1 MSGQRI
7 EKTPKGEHKKGRK
20 GAVLAGVAAA
30 VVLCGYLGLCAWAGG
45 RDAILPHVSI
55 SGLDVSGMTQ
65 DQAADALKNAL
76 AEESGDPITLNISC
90 EGWSGQLSAADLAVD
105 QEATVQA
112 AMQAGEGPFLARGG
126 QYLAHLLGAGSQ
138 VELALQ
144 DQQPA
149 LTTLLE
155 DMERQVGDVT
165 MAHWQVSGQT
175 LELTK
180 GVTGLAADEEQA
192 AQLLHQAL
200 DQGFAQKFGQGEQNV
215 TVDVDLPVTQTP
227 PQEPDFDTVHQDVY
241 TEPKDAALDGTTHE
255 IVAESVGLDFDPA
268 QLKAAYDQ
276 AGEGETVSIPLTVT
290 QPKETKASLSAKLFR
305 DLLGKGTTKVGGSAA
320 RKNNVALS
328 AKACNGVILLPGE
341 VFSYNNTT
349 GSRSADKGYQAAP
362 VYVGG
367 ASTDEVGGGICQTSS
382 TIYYAVLHTTL
393 EVVERRSHMY
403 NTGYVPAGMDA
414 TVYYG
419 STDFRFKNNTNYPVK
434 IVTESYDQGG
444 SRYLTVKIYGTNET
458 GTYAVPKS
466 TTYDQ
471 VTPTTQYKADSS
483 IPRGTT
489 QVDRK
494 QNPYTG
500 VKAKTVRYVYNK
512 DGSLKEEQT
521 MGASTYKMRP
531 KTIYYNPADGDPTTW
546 VNGVPPQ
553 PATTPS
559 TGENTTPSTPAE
571 TPATETPAETPATE
585 TPAETGGTETPAQ
598 DAQG

>member
-180 GVTGLAADEEQA
+180 GVTGLAADEDQA
-192 AQLLHQAL
+192 VQLLHQAL

>member
-20 GAVLAGVAAA
+20 GGVLAGVIVA

-180 GVTGLAADEEQA
+180 GVTGLAADEDQA
-192 AQLLHQAL
+192 VQLLHQAL

-227 PQEPDFDTVHQDVY
+227 PQEPDFDAVHQDVY
-241 TEPKDAALDGTTHE
+241 TEPKDAALDGITHE

-571 TPATETPAETPATE
+571 TPATETPAET
-585 TPAETGGTETPAQ
+585 GGTETPAQ

>member
-105 QEATVQA
+105 QKATVQA

-180 GVTGLAADEEQA
+180 GVTGLAADEDQA
-192 AQLLHQAL
+192 VQLLHQAL

-444 SRYLTVKIYGTNET
+444 SRYLTVKLYGTNET

-512 DGSLKEEQT
+512 DGSLKEEQI

-571 TPATETPAETPATE
+571 TPATETPAET
-585 TPAETGGTETPAQ
+585 GGTETPAQ

>member
-90 EGWSGQLSAADLAVD
+90 EGWIGQLSAADLAVD

-180 GVTGLAADEEQA
+180 GVTGLAADEDQA
-192 AQLLHQAL
+192 VQLLHQAL

-341 VFSYNNTT
+341 VFSYNGTT

-444 SRYLTVKIYGTNET
+444 SRYLTVKLYGTNET

-512 DGSLKEEQT
+512 DGSLKEEQI

-571 TPATETPAETPATE
+571 TPATETPAET
-585 TPAETGGTETPAQ
+585 GGTETPAQ

>member
-138 VELALQ
+138 VELALH

-180 GVTGLAADEEQA
+180 GVTGLAADEDQA
-192 AQLLHQAL
+192 VQLLHQAL

-571 TPATETPAETPATE
+571 TPATETPAET
-585 TPAETGGTETPAQ
+585 GGTETPAQ

>member
-65 DQAADALKNAL
+65 DQAADTLKNAL

-112 AMQAGEGPFLARGG
+112 AMQAGEGPFLLRGG

-149 LTTLLE
+149 LTALLE

-571 TPATETPAETPATE
+571 TPATETPAET
-585 TPAETGGTETPAQ
+585 GGTETPAQ

>member
-30 VVLCGYLGLCAWAGG
+30 VVLCGYLGLCAWTGG

-180 GVTGLAADEEQA
+180 GVTGLAADEDQA
-192 AQLLHQAL
+192 VQLLHQAL

-215 TVDVDLPVTQTP
+215 TVDVDLPVTQMP

-341 VFSYNNTT
+341 VFSYNGTT

-444 SRYLTVKIYGTNET
+444 SRYLTVKLYGTNET

-512 DGSLKEEQT
+512 DGSLKEEQI

-571 TPATETPAETPATE
+571 TPATETPAET
-585 TPAETGGTETPAQ
+585 GGTETPAQ